1 MRQSAKRRAVPVVLT
16 PMEVQRLLSTL
27 ALRESTLVLVAFGTG
42 LRMSELFALK
52 WRDVTSRPM
61 KLALFDR

>member
-1 MRQSAKRRAVPVVLT
+1 
-16 PMEVQRLLSTL
+16 MEVQRLLSTL
-27 ALRESTLVLVAFGTG
+27 ALRERTLVLVAFGTG